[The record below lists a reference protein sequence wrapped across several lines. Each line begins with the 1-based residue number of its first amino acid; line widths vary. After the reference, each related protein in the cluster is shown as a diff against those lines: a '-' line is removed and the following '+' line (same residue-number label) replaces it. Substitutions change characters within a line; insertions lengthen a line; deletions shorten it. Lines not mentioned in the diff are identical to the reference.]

1 MALQVGNGVYLL
13 GQYIP
18 SGSSVVQHE
27 QYLLQKFIKGE
38 PKILGFLIS
47 GSLSIAAEKKQNYC
61 LIKGSMIANIFSSI
75 AAGGGIV
82 IYTLDVSF
90 NNFYYMCD
98 LDSQDPSSM
107 DCIMFRDAFTIY
119 HDCILSFLLLVCCL
133 EFCISIS
140 TSCFGCKVVCDPE
153 EGQPLFIVQNN
164 NTQEPR
170 LLPTQATMMPLPAQ
184 MSYGISVMQGASL
197 PATPL
202 PPPYSYIHGTST
214 ASQA

>member
-38 PKILGFLIS
+38 PKILGAIQIMIGIISFFFGATICSPTLQSFSGFTGAPFWGGFCFLIS

-61 LIKGSMIANIFSSI
+61 L
-75 AAGGGIV
+75 
-82 IYTLDVSF
+82 
-90 NNFYYMCD
+90 
-98 LDSQDPSSM
+98 
-107 DCIMFRDAFTIY
+107 IY